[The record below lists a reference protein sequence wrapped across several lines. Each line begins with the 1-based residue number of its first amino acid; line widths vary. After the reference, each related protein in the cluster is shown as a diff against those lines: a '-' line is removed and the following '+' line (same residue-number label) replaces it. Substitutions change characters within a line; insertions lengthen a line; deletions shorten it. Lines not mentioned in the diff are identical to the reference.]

1 MTHQDTR
8 KIFNP
13 EQMRKCADDLNALA
27 SDTEREFLQIGET
40 LNKLAAVCY
49 SMTDDAVR
57 LSSLSNFD
65 EGGDTAGES
74 FVTQN
79 IRIFDDVVKHVKN
92 AISSLGEGDSLLADL
107 LAEVRKLREP
117 LQRLN
122 GIGKTFRVLGVNIK
136 VESSRNQNATQGF
149 RLLADEVTEISQLV
163 KQNCHFCIEKT
174 DAVEN
179 AIDASRTVLHTSES
193 SYDDTGER
201 AIHSILHSLEEISRK
216 SEMLAAGIQERSAAM
231 VHGIGDVVMA
241 MQFHDI
247 TRQQLEN
254 VSHALRDITE
264 KIEQVHTEVD
274 DAEEEHAILEIYTI
288 LSVQAAH
295 LNSIYEQ
302 VFNARNQIGRGL
314 RETMEQAGVQAKDA
328 RTLLEIE
335 GGGENKSVV
344 IALEREV
351 EKILVSLNTSMKVV
365 KQASE
370 VSRDVYGNVSEI
382 GNFVKKIEGVAFD
395 VKVLAI
401 NAMVEAIKTD
411 AVGNTLI
418 VLAKELS
425 NLSQETREQAADSI
439 ELLQEII
446 KGTEKQLEYTT
457 NLDQNSALVDE
468 MAEQADSFTATVL
481 QSLQNLASLAQK
493 MDSASRDLSSRIT
506 KLIPGI
512 RFPQVMGDRI
522 DKNWRI
528 ICETIDRIDRHYPQF
543 LEKSTEVKEMLEKL
557 SQQYVMDRER
567 SIHAQVTGGGV
578 SDEHGGDVDLFEDDG
593 IELFD
598 DDGEDSPPKKK
609 REEQDFGDNVELF

>member
-1 MTHQDTR
+1 MTPQDTR
-8 KIFNP
+8 KILKP
-13 EQMRKCADDLNALA
+13 EQMKKCADDLNVLA

-57 LSSLSNFD
+57 LSTLSNFNE
-65 EGGDTAGES
+65 EGAAAGES

-79 IRIFDDVVKHVKN
+79 VEIFDNVVKHVKS

-107 LAEVRKLREP
+107 LAEVKKLRDP

-122 GIGKTFRVLGVNIK
+122 GIGKTFRVLGVSIK
-136 VESSRNQNATQGF
+136 VESSRNQNATHGF
-149 RLLADEVTEISQLV
+149 RLLADEVAEISQLV
-163 KQNCHFCIEKT
+163 QKNCRFCIEKT
-174 DAVEN
+174 DVVER
-179 AIDASRTVLHTSES
+179 AIDASRKVLHTSES
-193 SYDDTGER
+193 SYDDAGER
-201 AIHSILHSLEEISRK
+201 GIHTVLHSLEEISRK
-216 SEMLAAGIQERSAAM
+216 SEMLASGIQERSAAM

-254 VSHALRDITE
+254 VSYALRDIAE
-264 KIEQVHTEVD
+264 KAGQLLSETNEEV
-274 DAEEEHAILEIYTI
+274 EEHAILEIYTI

-302 VFNARNQIGRGL
+302 IFNARNQIGRGL
-314 RETMEQAGVQAKDA
+314 RETMEQAGVQAQDA

-335 GGGENKSVV
+335 SGGENKSVV
-344 IALEREV
+344 LSLEREV
-351 EKILVSLNTSMKVV
+351 EKILASLNASMSVV
-365 KQASE
+365 KQAAE
-370 VSRDVYGNVSEI
+370 VSKDVYDDVSEI
-382 GNFVKKIEGVAFD
+382 GNFVNTIEDVAFD

-425 NLSQETREQAADSI
+425 NLSQETRDQAANSI

-457 NLDQNSALVDE
+457 NLDQNSTLVDE
-468 MAEQADSFTATVL
+468 MAKQAGVFTGTVL
-481 QSLQNLASLAQK
+481 QSLQNIAALAQK
-493 MDSASRDLSSRIT
+493 MDSSSRDLSSRIT

-528 ICETIDRIDRHYPQF
+528 ICETIDRIDQHYPQF
-543 LEKSTEVKEMLEKL
+543 LEKNTEVKEMLEQL

-578 SDEHGGDVDLFEDDG
+578 LDEHSGDVDLFEDDG

-598 DDGEDSPPKKK
+598 DEGEVSSKEKKK
-609 REEQDFGDNVELF
+609 EEQDFGDNVELF